1 VTPVGE
7 RYAVVNDKAD
17 SQRVVAVCAADGD
30 DCRAGDKR
38 IVYIGEGMIRSRLA
52 QHRKSASAAGSRKG
66 KPSQPRNR

>member
-1 VTPVGE
+1 MYRIRG
-7 RYAVVNDKAD
+7 
-17 SQRVVAVCAADGD
+17 
-30 DCRAGDKR
+30 GDKR